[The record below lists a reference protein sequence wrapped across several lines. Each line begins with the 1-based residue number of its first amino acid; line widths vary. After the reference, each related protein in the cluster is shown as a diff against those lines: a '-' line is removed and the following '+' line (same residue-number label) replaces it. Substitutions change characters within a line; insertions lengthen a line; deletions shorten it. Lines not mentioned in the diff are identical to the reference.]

1 MSQRNSLAAKT
12 AARERLRAERE
23 KQAKRDKLRRQLL
36 VFGGVIATLAV
47 LAGVAVAVVKMNQPS
62 YWEAAKDKKLVKP
75 AHSSGTNG
83 TSILVG
89 SASAK
94 HTLKVY
100 EDLRCPY
107 CAQFEQTS
115 GDTMAADV
123 KAGTY
128 NMSYTMGAFLDD
140 SLGQGQG
147 SKNALSALG
156 AALNV
161 STDAFVAYHKVLYSK
176 AVHPEETTDAFGS
189 DTNLIK
195 YAQKVPALKDNAAF
209 QKAVKDGTYDKWAL
223 TMAAQFDSDGI
234 TGTPTVKLDGTAI
247 ENPQSMTADQFE
259 AAIKA
264 QLAK

>member
-1 MSQRNSLAAKT
+1 MSKRNSLAAKT

-23 KQAKRDKLRRQLL
+23 RQAKRDKLRRQIL
-36 VFGGVIATLAV
+36 VASGVVATLAI
-47 LAGVAVAVVKMNQPS
+47 LAGVAVAVVKMNKPS
-62 YWEAAKDKKLVKP
+62 YWEAAASKTLVKP

-83 TSILVG
+83 TSIVVG

-100 EDLRCPY
+100 EDLRCPV

-115 GDTMAADV
+115 GDTVQALA
-123 KAGTY
+123 KNGTY
-128 NMSYTMGAFLDD
+128 KISYTMGAFLDGN
-140 SLGQGQG
+140 LKGTG

-161 STDAFVAYHKVLYSK
+161 STDAFVQYHKVLYSK
-176 AVHPEETTDAFGS
+176 SVHPEETTDAFGS

-195 YAQKVPALKDNAAF
+195 YAQQVPALKNNTAF

-223 TMAAQFDSDGI
+223 TMDKQFTTDGI

-247 ENPQSMTADQFE
+247 ANPQSMTAAEFE
-259 AAIKA
+259 AAVKKQIG
-264 QLAK
+264 

>member
-1 MSQRNSLAAKT
+1 MSKRNSLAAKT

-23 KQAKRDKLRRQLL
+23 RQAKRDRLRRQIL
-36 VFGGVIATLAV
+36 VAGGVVATLAII
-47 LAGVAVAVVKMNQPS
+47 AGVAVAAVQMNKPS
-62 YWEAAKDKKLVKP
+62 YWVAAASKTLVQP
-75 AHSSGTNG
+75 AHSSGKNG
-83 TSILVG
+83 TSIVVG
-89 SASAK
+89 DANAK

-115 GDTMAADV
+115 GDTIQADV

-128 NMSYTMGAFLDD
+128 KLSYTMGAFLDN

-161 STDAFVAYHKVLYSK
+161 STDAFVQYHKVLYSK
-176 AVHPEETTDAFGS
+176 SVHPDETTDAFGS

-195 YAQKVPALKDNAAF
+195 YAQQVPALKNNTAF

-223 TMAAQFDSDGI
+223 TMDKQFSADGI

-247 ENPQSMTADQFE
+247 ANPQTMTAAQFE
-259 AAIKA
+259 DAIKK
-264 QLAK
+264 QIG